1 MTRALAALRAETAEL
16 DGAATYEEQTKVEAV
31 ARGTAALAPYTS
43 RSPASAELSKERDMA
58 QASASKTDST
68 PVKSGGST
76 DMGINKLTRAHVE
89 VHLAEELHSRRSKS
103 SDLIECLFGS
113 LVDISSGAEI
123 LRELLLMSIL
133 SVQKEVDGNWKDVR
147 KEDFKAACTD
157 AAIHAND
164 AVTPSDSYR
173 WKWGL
178 PTQASEVAAALF
190 FNVVAI
196 AAHAASIRLA
206 NAPHHPPP
214 SLRFVT
220 LPNPQRAV
228 PLSNES
234 AAQDCRPDVVA
245 FDLSAFC
252 GAPTAS
258 SSNLLFPLDNSPFT
272 YIRQVFPDVL
282 RFTDGHKADKG
293 PAIREFEKWFKE
305 QERKTHLDMARFC
318 WPEVELTAEAKLSDL
333 PNAILQELVYMR
345 QQRRTQPWMR
355 SILGLVVTTKVVGV
369 LRADTL
375 GVEQCTF
382 NRDCSRGVL
391 DSIRICLGVV
401 RSTTLQRGQHEAFE
415 LFRTRT
421 LAPPHLKSSHGRS
434 SKTKPSK
441 PAVKSE
447 VDVFSAEDH
456 MVEYFHRTVRF
467 ITLRGNRLHYSQDG
481 TGPDTRFYVH
491 HLVQDSGSL
500 VGRCARI
507 FCVSRETE
515 SEGGVRNFIGPYALK
530 LYNADCGSDCFKDDL
545 IQLAREGQVKDVLLP
560 TWEWYYG
567 DALSARGFPPEI
579 VKSYTDAQ
587 AAVPNGAS
595 NRQEVFAQSDLK
607 RLLVQSD
614 DYNEFV
620 KAFIDFV
627 EAIASLAKKDILHRD
642 LSIGNV
648 LLSKDIACSPSFLCD
663 AAASVQA
670 ILGSSVAF
678 TQRPLEQ
685 RIGGLIHDMD
695 MAGRAHPPPKKTT
708 GDFGSEADLLAAL
721 LKTNKQAEHPAP
733 PAQLGGPRKGFR
745 IGTPPFMAIRLLIGG
760 PPHLA
765 VYDLHSLLFVLV
777 LFFWSYPKFLTDVP
791 FPKPV
796 PAQSRKWPLE
806 VLQWANRPVG
816 FSLAAL
822 GVLKRGFF
830 QQPLTLR
837 DTLERTLDGD
847 LWTEDPAFLSF
858 FWALYG
864 ALWTRS
870 NEGQDLEWIDRFL
883 VTAGEVQ
890 KVLTTEYVSQKEISD
905 Q

>member
-1 MTRALAALRAETAEL
+1 
-16 DGAATYEEQTKVEAV
+16 
-31 ARGTAALAPYTS
+31 
-43 RSPASAELSKERDMA
+43 
-58 QASASKTDST
+58 
-68 PVKSGGST
+68 
-76 DMGINKLTRAHVE
+76 MGIDKLTRAHVE

-113 LVDISSGAEI
+113 LVDISSCAEI
-123 LRELLLMSIL
+123 LREFLLMSIL
-133 SVQKEVDGNWKDVR
+133 SVQKDVDGEWKDVP
-147 KEDFKAACTD
+147 KKDFKAACTD
-157 AAIHAND
+157 AAIHANE
-164 AVTPSDSYR
+164 AVTPSEVSPPDPYR
-173 WKWGL
+173 WKWSL
-178 PTQASEVAAALF
+178 PTQASEAAAALF

-252 GAPTAS
+252 QAPTANS
-258 SSNLLFPLDNSPFT
+258 SSLLFPLDNSPFA
-272 YIRQVFPDVL
+272 YIRKNFPDVL
-282 RFTDGHKADKG
+282 RFTDRHKSDNG
-293 PAIREFEKWFKE
+293 PALREFEKWFEE
-305 QERKTHLDMARFC
+305 QESKNHLDMTRFC

-333 PNAILQELVYMR
+333 ANAILQELVYMR

-401 RSTTLQRGQHEAFE
+401 RSTALQRGQHE
-415 LFRTRT
+415 T
-421 LAPPHLKSSHGRS
+421 LGPPHLKSNHGRS

-441 PAVKSE
+441 TAKSE
-447 VDVFSAEDH
+447 VDVFSAEDP
-456 MVEYFHRTVRF
+456 MVEYLRRTVRF
-467 ITLRGNRLHYSQDG
+467 ITLRGNHLHYSQDG
-481 TGPDTRFYVH
+481 TRPDTRFYVH

-515 SEGGVRNFIGPYALK
+515 SEGDVRNFIGPYALK

-545 IQLAREGQVKDVLLP
+545 IQLARDGQAKNVLLP
-560 TWEWYYG
+560 TWEWYYS
-567 DALSARGFPPEI
+567 DALSTRGFPPEV
-579 VKSYTDAQ
+579 VKTYTDTQ
-587 AAVPNGAS
+587 AAVPNVAS

-607 RLLVQSD
+607 RLLVQSANYD
-614 DYNEFV
+614 EFV

-627 EAIASLAKKDILHRD
+627 EGIASLAEKDLLHRD

-648 LLSKDIACSPSFLCD
+648 LLSKDIACSPSFLSD
-663 AAASVQA
+663 AAASAQA
-670 ILGSSVAF
+670 ILGTSVAF
-678 TQRPLEQ
+678 TQRTLEQ
-685 RIGGLIHDMD
+685 RIGGLIHDFD
-695 MAGRAHPPPKKTT
+695 MASRAHPPPEMAT
-708 GDFGSEADLLAAL
+708 GESGSEADLLTAL
-721 LKTNKQAEHPAP
+721 LKTNKQAERPASS
-733 PAQLGGPRKGFR
+733 AQPGGPRKGFR
-745 IGTPPFMAIRLLIGG
+745 TGTPPFMAIRLLIDG

-765 VYDLHSLLFVLV
+765 AYDLHSLLFVLV
-777 LFFWSYPKFLTDVP
+777 LFFWSYPTFLTDIP
-791 FPKPV
+791 FPQPV
-796 PAQSRKWPLE
+796 PAQSRKWPPE
-806 VLQWANRPVG
+806 VLRWANRPVG
-816 FSLAAL
+816 FSLAEL

-830 QQPLTLR
+830 QKPLTLR
-837 DTLERTLDGD
+837 DTLDRTLDGD
-847 LWTEDPAFLSF
+847 LWTQDPAFLRF

-870 NEGQDLEWIDRFL
+870 HEGPDWVDRFY
-883 VTAGEVQ
+883 VTAGDVQ
-890 KVLTTEYVSQKEISD
+890 KVLTTEYVTTVSQKEIGD